1 MVPFNVPPT
10 NFYWAECM
18 NAFPTKHPDK
28 FQLSCKE
35 TNRKEAIGMGN
46 GKLIVIEGLDGS
58 GKGTQAAELVKNL
71 SAQGRK
77 VRKISFPNYASDSSA
92 LVKMYLAGQ
101 FGTNPG
107 DVNAYA
113 ASTFFAVDRFA
124 SFKQDWGEFYA
135 RGGTL
140 VADRYTTSNAVH
152 QCSKLPESQW
162 DAFLGWLFHFEYT
175 LLGIP
180 APDMVIYLNVEPDV
194 SQKLMTGRYQGDES
208 KKDIHEGNL
217 AYLNRSRQA
226 AEYCS
231 RKLGWKEITCCQ
243 NGQMRSISSIQAE
256 ILSLL

>member
-1 MVPFNVPPT
+1 M
-10 NFYWAECM
+10 
-18 NAFPTKHPDK
+18 
-28 FQLSCKE
+28 
-35 TNRKEAIGMGN
+35 

-58 GKGTQAAELVKNL
+58 GKGTQASELVKNL
-71 SAQGRK
+71 TERGEK
-77 VRKISFPNYASDSSA
+77 VRKISFPNYSSDSSA
-92 LVKMYLAGQ
+92 LVKMYLGGQ
-101 FGTNPG
+101 FGTDPS

-113 ASTFFAVDRFA
+113 ASTFFAVDRYA
-124 SFKQDWGEFYA
+124 SFKQDWGKFYES
-135 RGGTL
+135 GGIL

-152 QCSKLPESQW
+152 QCSKLPQAHWEEYL
-162 DAFLGWLFHFEYT
+162 DWLFHFEYA

-180 APDMVIYLNVEPDV
+180 APDTVIYLNVEPEV
-194 SQKLMTGRYQGDES
+194 SQRLMTGRYQGDES

-231 RKLGWKEITCCQ
+231 KKLGWKEITCCQ

>member
-1 MVPFNVPPT
+1 M
-10 NFYWAECM
+10 
-18 NAFPTKHPDK
+18 
-28 FQLSCKE
+28 
-35 TNRKEAIGMGN
+35 

-58 GKGTQAAELVKNL
+58 GKGTQAAELVRNL
-71 SAQGRK
+71 TTRGEN

-92 LVKMYLAGQ
+92 LVKMYLGGQ
-101 FGTNPG
+101 FGSDPS

-113 ASTFFAVDRFA
+113 ASTFFAVDRYA

-135 RGGTL
+135 QGGIL

-152 QCSKLPESQW
+152 QCSKLPEEAW
-162 DAFLGWLFHFEYT
+162 DEYLNWLFHFEYD

-180 APDMVIYLNVEPDV
+180 APDTVIYLNVDPAV

-217 AYLNRSRQA
+217 SYLDRSRQA
-226 AEYCS
+226 AQYCS

-243 NGQMRSISSIQAE
+243 GDKIRSIDSIQEE
-256 ILSLL
+256 ILALI